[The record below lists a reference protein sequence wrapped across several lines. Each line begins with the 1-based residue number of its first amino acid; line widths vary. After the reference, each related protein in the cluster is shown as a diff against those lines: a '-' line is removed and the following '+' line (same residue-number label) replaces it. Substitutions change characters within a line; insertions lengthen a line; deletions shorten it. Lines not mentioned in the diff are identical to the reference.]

1 MLKISQNS
9 KKDYSVWYK
18 FVFEKDENESC
29 LAQEILEK
37 RVFLLLCY
45 QILSTFLINYHFED
59 SLSLLAKRV
68 ELYKS

>member
-45 QILSTFLINYHFED
+45 QIFSTFLIKYHFKD
-59 SLSLLAKRV
+59 RLSLLAKCV